1 MARFTDVEGHGVPG
15 PTGATGPQGFQGVKG
30 DTGATGATGPKGD
43 KGDTGAAGGF
53 GSSASYWSSVDQGPY
68 AINAINP
75 MTLNNTDWQTGIVL
89 QNGSQVKTIS
99 AGKYNIAFSAQ
110 LHQTNSS
117 GVVNIWL
124 AKNGIAMPDTNTKM
138 SITANN
144 PYYVAAWNF
153 FVNANANDYFQ
164 LMWSSS
170 DNHTV
175 LEALPANAHPA
186 IPSLI
191 VTINQVG

>member
-1 MARFTDVEGHGVPG
+1 MARFTHPAFDSG
-15 PTGATGPQGFQGVKG
+15 TGISVLNPF
-30 DTGATGATGPKGD
+30 
-43 KGDTGAAGGF
+43 
-53 GSSASYWSSVDQGPY
+53 SASYYSTVDQGPY
-68 AINAINP
+68 TADAIQA
-75 MTLNNTDWQTGIVL
+75 MTLNTTDWQTGITL
-89 QNGSQVKTIS
+89 ESGSHIKMTN

-124 AKNGIAMPDTNTKM
+124 AKNGTPIAYTNTKM

-153 FVNANANDYFQ
+153 FVNANALDYFQ
-164 LMWSSS
+164 IMWSSS
-170 DNHTV
+170 DNHTII
-175 LEALPANAHPA
+175 EYEPATGSGATLHPE

-191 VTINQVG
+191 VTVNQVG